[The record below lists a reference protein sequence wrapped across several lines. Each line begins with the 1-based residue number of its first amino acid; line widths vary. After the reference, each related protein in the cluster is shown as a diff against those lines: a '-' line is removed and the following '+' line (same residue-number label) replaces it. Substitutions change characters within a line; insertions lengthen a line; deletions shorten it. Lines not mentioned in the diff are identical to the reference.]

1 MGVIARLDL
10 INAFQ
15 DAKLSTNITNELWD
29 KYLGYLN
36 SKGVTVEDLPALV
49 RGIRKYKMLT
59 TKRDLVSFLK
69 VLQDYFSKE
78 EILMYV
84 KLGKMD
90 KELKETIY
98 KKLGGRDHIHF
109 SNIAIDKMYEAI
121 KAYLEQNSQGLEVA
135 ITDVMSNLEAWVKIY
150 VALIETLG
158 LNPASDK
165 EYGSIAE
172 QIVRNR
178 FMNLKEII
186 DDADAKFGEE
196 VSGYVKSL
204 TQAVEVDGQPHTFSE
219 REIAKMLSSAPGN
232 IRSTNADQAEKVR
245 KLMSS
250 YVGSVKKKFELEL
263 ENGLTDK
270 QYEDRVSNVL
280 NAASKEFY
288 ILRAPSILSFADES
302 ISSSIDFLM
311 GKSLEE
317 TAAYEEDYKIPS
329 SDVKVAIYKNLK
341 LQTNLTAE
349 QHASFLATNTTIYTR
364 LTPVQIAGA
373 TYDLQ
378 KLLIKAFGIAENP
391 DTIPA
396 LVQIEELRKLGFD
409 INTIYTFENLI
420 PILNSGGVTFRSG
433 KYKEEVLKNI
443 QFLTKIVGPQG
454 IHSIVKYNFRILYS
468 DNLKLQA
475 KIAEIIKSAKTR
487 KQAKELFVKFINSE
501 DVEILQNETDK
512 TSKSKPESITTD
524 EEDLKFKFERTSFDV
539 DVSEEFLSEFMLKDA
554 VEEPMDGSV
563 KVSDKTIRRVPK
575 GGLDK
580 TDADEQTPEDPTPSI
595 GNSSEIY
602 SKVVAELE
610 VITAYCSGDCNVDI
624 SKDSYGIVTE
634 TKSSSIDIKRV
645 IVKKRVAKLLE
656 DVKAISSSENVPASK
671 KQAVMELVKQMNFYT
686 NQLYDTKEKLREL
699 DAETSAFYQTDKR
712 RKGLVRRI
720 LSPEARE
727 QSENIVFADEY
738 EEVRE
743 LLGEEAVSKLIDQ
756 LEREDEIRS
765 YSNKRGLISKKLAKY
780 SETYARAEVLEYLH
794 AKFSEGIKV
803 KVQPQ
808 EDQDITARISF
819 LEAEIQRLTQSI
831 EAKEQELVAKFP
843 SEEARQ
849 VHSYAKRLVRTI
861 ESRKAEMEKYTEE
874 LQALIATV
882 NGTSV

>member
-1 MGVIARLDL
+1 MGVITRLDL
-10 INAFQ
+10 INSFQ

-178 FMNLKEII
+178 FMTLKEII

-204 TQAVEVDGQPHTFSE
+204 TQVVEVDGQPHTFSE

-288 ILRAPSILSFADES
+288 MLRAPSILSFADES

-317 TAAYEEDYKIPS
+317 TAAYEENYKISS

-475 KIAEIIKSAKTR
+475 KIAEIIKTAKTR
-487 KQAKELFVKFINSE
+487 KQAKEFIVKFINSE
-501 DVEILQNETDK
+501 DVEMLQNETDK

-539 DVSEEFLSEFMLKDA
+539 DVSEEFLSKFMLKDEKIIPTETLDTFEDNSEDEIQAEEIESPDDIAELYQKVVAQLEA
-554 VEEPMDGSV
+554 VIAYCGQTGEEDSSKDRYRIIAETTSTEVDV
-563 KVSDKTIRRVPK
+563 KRIIVKRKI
-575 GGLDK
+575 
-580 TDADEQTPEDPTPSI
+580 ADLLKDIKVLCQ
-595 GNSSEIY
+595 SSEI
-602 SKVVAELE
+602 
-610 VITAYCSGDCNVDI
+610 
-624 SKDSYGIVTE
+624 
-634 TKSSSIDIKRV
+634 
-645 IVKKRVAKLLE
+645 
-656 DVKAISSSENVPASK
+656 SSEEKLTIVG
-671 KQAVMELVKQMNFYT
+671 LVKQIKFHT
-686 NQLYDTKEKLREL
+686 KQLYSIKDEL
-699 DAETSAFYQTDKR
+699 KILDGETSKFYQQDRK
-712 RKGLVRRI
+712 RKGLVKKI

-727 QSENIVFADEY
+727 QSENIVFNDKFT
-738 EEVRE
+738 EVRE
-743 LLGEEAVSKLIDQ
+743 LLGEEAVNKLIEQ
-756 LEREDEIRS
+756 LEQEDEIRS
-765 YSNKRGLISKKLAKY
+765 YSKRRGLISKKLSKY
-780 SETYARAEVLEYLH
+780 SETYARAEVLEFLHSKLAESIEIDDEVNEGSADSEHIRRKIDELKLKIQELENSNIRKRKELETKFPKIEARRSHSH
-794 AKFSEGIKV
+794 AKRIQSTIDINEV
-803 KVQPQ
+803 K
-808 EDQDITARISF
+808 I
-819 LEAEIQRLTQSI
+819 LELYAEI
-831 EAKEQELVAKFP
+831 
-843 SEEARQ
+843 
-849 VHSYAKRLVRTI
+849 
-861 ESRKAEMEKYTEE
+861 EK
-874 LQALIATV
+874 LSSLLNGATV
-882 NGTSV
+882 